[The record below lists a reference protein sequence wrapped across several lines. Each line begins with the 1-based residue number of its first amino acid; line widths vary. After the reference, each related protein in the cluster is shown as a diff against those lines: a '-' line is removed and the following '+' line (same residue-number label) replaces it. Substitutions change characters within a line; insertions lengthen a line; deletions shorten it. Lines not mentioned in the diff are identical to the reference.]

1 MHKLRGHQKALI
13 MDETNSINRNS
24 HSNKPSAQYLVNKV
38 VLLVGDDAGALQS
51 LAGELAVRGVDI
63 ALASSQLSADFTET
77 IRMKVMRVGGRFL
90 MMDKRLVKDDQKI
103 EAMVEHVKSK
113 LGKIDILIDI
123 SSGGDKDQTDEAYSD
138 ISKARWWLSSTV
150 LNELTS

>member
-1 MHKLRGHQKALI
+1 
-13 MDETNSINRNS
+13 MDKTNSINRNS
-24 HSNKPSAQYLVNKV
+24 QISNKPSAQYLVNKV

-51 LAGELAVRGVDI
+51 LAGELAIRGVDI
-63 ALASSQLSADFTET
+63 ALASSHLSADLTET

-138 ISKARWWLSSTV
+138 ISKSRWWLSSTV